1 MSITNGDVLKVFIE
15 FVLSD
20 GTIAQNV
27 FHFIADFAADHGDST
42 VGAAVETYLEDIYNA
57 LSTYLSS
64 GFTINP
70 SYLHKLAWNATLSK
84 WEVDAL
90 VDIFTPTIT
99 HAAGGDELPN
109 QIAAVLTANT
119 LRPKSKGRKF
129 LMGLVETASQS
140 SDLVAGM
147 ITAMGVALAHY
158 LADETVVDTDVL
170 SPGVPREGVNSFLE
184 FADGQVNSIVGTQRR
199 RKPGVG
205 G

>member
-1 MSITNGDVLKVFIE
+1 MSVTNGDVLKCFLE
-15 FVLSD
+15 LVLED
-20 GTIAQNV
+20 GSIVQNV
-27 FHFIADFAADHGDST
+27 YHFIADFAADHGDST
-42 VGAAVETYLEDIYNA
+42 VGAAVESYIEDIMGALATYLDD
-57 LSTYLSS
+57 

-70 SYLHKLAWNATLSK
+70 SYLHKVAFNPTLSK
-84 WEVDAL
+84 WEVTAL
-90 VDIFTPTIT
+90 VDVFTPSFT
-99 HAAGGDELPN
+99 HSAAGDALPN

-129 LMGLVETASQS
+129 IPGLAESASQG

-147 ITAMGVALAHY
+147 ITAMGTALNHY

-170 SPGVPREGVNSFLE
+170 SPGVPREGVDSFLE
-184 FADGQVNSIVGTQRR
+184 FADGVVNSVVGTQRR